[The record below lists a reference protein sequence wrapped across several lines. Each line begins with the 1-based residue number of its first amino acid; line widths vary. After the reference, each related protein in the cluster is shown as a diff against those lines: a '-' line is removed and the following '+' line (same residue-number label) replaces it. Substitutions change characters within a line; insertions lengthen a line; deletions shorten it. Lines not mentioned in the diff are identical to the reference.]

1 MPNYDTFK
9 SFFFASSLII
19 ILLPL
24 WMVLQN
30 RPSQNNGKSEGTKF
44 NFTLPHAINNLPSNN
59 QKSSTTTLIIVF
71 TDISYLSAT
80 KKWISRMEG
89 LGYQNVRIYALEKLA
104 FQELKK
110 LNLIYEVQYHNT
122 EYEIGLKPRNKADI
136 LESYKDPERK
146 LRVKRGERYKIWRI
160 RLEVTKRILKEEN
173 FSVIISD
180 IDSIW
185 TRFVDLENDYFNN
198 FDVIHSLGYK
208 MPEWILEKQGF
219 VLCGCFV
226 YYKNTAETLKFIE
239 AYNYACKTTLC
250 DDQILLNELYFKNN
264 VSLQNDFKPAQNTR
278 NSIGIWTSS
287 GKREIS
293 MEEYLKF
300 VKTCDCSSF
309 DAYSDSDTINGS
321 KKRLQK
327 SVENTLKWTA
337 ECVKMCKEDFSSI
350 LGKMCAIVPGGNDY
364 RRRQQSIVGL
374 RKIED
379 DSFQFKY
386 WILENVE
393 IDSAVEI
400 YKKCLELLPKNAE
413 VVISFCKKD
422 VKQDNLKIFKVIEDC
437 LKLKKCV
444 FQTNAFFHLADGYL
458 GVKEKGEGKSEI
470 DASGEDGPPIK
481 KLKTDSTDEFEI
493 MDFSDAKQYKL
504 DTDTYL
510 LDGYSNAYIHH
521 LQDTGEFLG
530 KTLLVINNLTKL
542 VRHCNKL

>member
-264 VSLQNDFKPAQNTR
+264 VSWTNATTDQTNKKSPIKEYKTGILKSNLRTSRSHTRDVLLQILVVSEEDIKRGGTAGPEDCQNTWIMNPVLKLR
-278 NSIGIWTSS
+278 RRMTENSTVRKKYKNSPY
-287 GKREIS
+287 KKLEI
-293 MEEYLKF
+293 F
-300 VKTCDCSSF
+300 
-309 DAYSDSDTINGS
+309 
-321 KKRLQK
+321 
-327 SVENTLKWTA
+327 
-337 ECVKMCKEDFSSI
+337 EDF
-350 LGKMCAIVPGGNDY
+350 
-364 RRRQQSIVGL
+364 
-374 RKIED
+374 
-379 DSFQFKY
+379 
-386 WILENVE
+386 EN
-393 IDSAVEI
+393 
-400 YKKCLELLPKNAE
+400 C
-413 VVISFCKKD
+413 
-422 VKQDNLKIFKVIEDC
+422 
-437 LKLKKCV
+437 
-444 FQTNAFFHLADGYL
+444 
-458 GVKEKGEGKSEI
+458 
-470 DASGEDGPPIK
+470 
-481 KLKTDSTDEFEI
+481 
-493 MDFSDAKQYKL
+493 
-504 DTDTYL
+504 
-510 LDGYSNAYIHH
+510 
-521 LQDTGEFLG
+521 
-530 KTLLVINNLTKL
+530 
-542 VRHCNKL
+542 